1 MKAKIF
7 ALLSIALISLT
18 ACSTM
23 SDTENTP
30 TTDETTPAS
39 TVKEGEAQEAVI
51 KTTMGD
57 ITVKLF
63 TDEAPE
69 TVKNF
74 IELSKAGKYDGTPF
88 HRVIKDFMIQ
98 TGDFENKN
106 GTGGYTYKGAGTVLP
121 DELSP
126 NLHHVKG
133 TLSMANRGPN
143 TGASQFFIVQNEE
156 GTPWLDGMHAIFGEV
171 TDGMAVVDA
180 IGNVKTM
187 GADQPT
193 SEILIEGIEI
203 K

>member
-1 MKAKIF
+1 MKTKLF
-7 ALLSIALISLT
+7 ALFTILLISLT

-23 SDTENTP
+23 SDTKETQPEETKKTAELSENM
-30 TTDETTPAS
+30 
-39 TVKEGEAQEAVI
+39 AVI

-63 TDEAPE
+63 ADEAPE

-74 IELSKAGKYDGTPF
+74 VELSKAGKYDGTPF
-88 HRVIKDFMIQ
+88 HRVINDFMIQ

-106 GTGGYTYKGAGTVLP
+106 GTGGHTYKGPGTVLP
-121 DELSP
+121 DELDPS
-126 NLHHVKG
+126 LHHNKG

-143 TGASQFFIVQNEE
+143 TGASQFFIVQKED

-171 TDGMAVVDA
+171 TDGMDVVDA
-180 IGNVKTM
+180 IAGVETK
-187 GADQPT
+187 GADQPV
-193 SEILIEGIEI
+193 EDILIESIAV

>member
-30 TTDETTPAS
+30 TTGETTQS
-39 TVKEGEAQEAVI
+39 AVI

-74 IELSKAGKYDGTPF
+74 IELSKAGKYDKTPF

-106 GTGGYTYKGAGTVLP
+106 GTGGYTYNGPGTVLP

-171 TDGMAVVDA
+171 TDGIDVVDA
-180 IGNVKTM
+180 IANVETI
-187 GADQPT
+187 GADQPKV
-193 SEILIEGIEI
+193 EILIEGIEI